1 MNRSVLGFTLIELS
15 IVLVIIGL
23 IVGGVL
29 VGQDLISTATARA
42 QVSQIEKYQTA
53 VNTFRGKYGYLP
65 GDIKDPEA
73 TQFGLAA
80 RDVYAGQGDGN
91 GVIEGVSCEGS
102 GCNAG
107 TNITSGEIA
116 VFWNDLG
123 VAGLISEKLTTATQI
138 FVPVSNGVAVSL
150 YMPRA
155 TAGNENYIHVWS
167 TGSVN
172 YFAISSYTHMG
183 WAMGDAYASMPVR
196 QAAYIDTKIDD
207 GLPQTGNVLA
217 QYVTWES
224 THVGVTWAAGGT
236 VNVGGWLAT
245 STVGASPGAA
255 AMASAASCYD
265 NGNNAGAIM
274 RYSLAQNGGAGTN
287 CALSIRFR

>member
-1 MNRSVLGFTLIELS
+1 MSHGFTLIELS

-29 VGQDLISTATARA
+29 VGRDLIGAAGGRA
-42 QVSQIEKYQTA
+42 QISQIERYQTA
-53 VNTFRGKYGYLP
+53 VNTFRGKYGFLP

-73 TQFGLAA
+73 SQFGFAA

-91 GVIEGVSCEGS
+91 GIIEGVSCEGS

-116 VFWNDLG
+116 VFWNDLA
-123 VAGLISEKLTTATQI
+123 VAGLISEKLTTATQT
-138 FVPVSNGVAVSL
+138 FVPVANGVAVSL

-155 TAGNENYIHVWS
+155 TVGNENYVHVWS
-167 TGSVN
+167 KGGVN

-196 QAAYIDTKIDD
+196 QAAYIDAKMDD

-217 QYVTWES
+217 QYLTWES

-245 STVGASPGAA
+245 STVGASPGTAA
-255 AMASAASCYD
+255 AANATTCYD
-265 NGNNAGAIM
+265 NGNSAGATM
-274 RYSLAQNGGAGTN
+274 QYSLSQSNGNGVN
-287 CALSIRFR
+287 CALSFRFQ